1 MKKRYKTKI
10 AVEVLGNL
18 LLGVVL
24 LTTILVYT
32 PALAQLSNYNP
43 QGLKAYTLEEVLAL
57 RDEEIDLAT
66 AIMILYREWDP

>member
-32 PALAQLSNYNP
+32 PALAQLRDYNP
-43 QGLKAYTLEEVLAL
+43 QGLE
-57 RDEEIDLAT
+57 AT
-66 AIMILYREWDP
+66 NS